1 MPREPR
7 GPGGST
13 APPDLATVA
22 DLLWRVDAERTAEGR
37 ARLTPRRIVDAA
49 VAVVDADGLDALS
62 MQRVATELGCTAMA
76 LYRHVPGREHLLA
89 AMTDAAGGRPPAAT
103 GAGWR
108 AEVEA
113 WVDALWSTY
122 CAHPWMV
129 RVPTVSA
136 PVGPNQLAWFEA
148 LLSPLA
154 RSGAAREELIPLAT
168 FISGAVRDLARIAT
182 ELDPAGAASYGRIL
196 AERLDPG
203 NFPTLCALAGEAGL
217 DEEEDGAVAP
227 IVACGIARLLD
238 GIEKSPPAEEEKEN
252 R

>member
-1 MPREPR
+1 MSPAPRR
-7 GPGGST
+7 PGGGSA

-22 DLLWRVDAERTAEGR
+22 DLLWRVGAERTADGR
-37 ARLTPRRIVDAA
+37 PRLTPRRIVDAA

-89 AMTDAAGGRPPAAT
+89 AMADAAAGRPPAAT
-103 GAGWR
+103 GEGWR

-122 CAHPWMV
+122 GRHPWMV
-129 RVPTVSA
+129 RIPTASA
-136 PVGPNQLAWFEA
+136 PVGPNELAWFEA

-154 RSGAAREELIPLAT
+154 RSGAGRGELIPLAT

-203 NFPTLCALAGEAGL
+203 NFPTLCALAGEPGL
-217 DEEEDGAVAP
+217 GEDEDGAVEP

-238 GIEKSPPAEEEKEN
+238 GIESSSPAKEGN
-252 R
+252 G